1 VALSEGCLLLTLYGI
16 MMLVTLCRLPASCFV
31 VGHHLPEHMIGL
43 RHCSELPKT
52 STPPAFVWQQFLQQA
67 ASKMPCLRSAC
78 FLHCC
83 SLHQVT
89 AADYLAAQP
98 DPVAAF
104 APHVAGHMNGE
115 DSHVQDMVSMVQ
127 HYVGIKVSSA
137 KMLGLDRLGTD
148 LQVNRDGQT
157 FKIRLPF
164 VK

>member
-1 VALSEGCLLLTLYGI
+1 LPHCLL
-16 MMLVTLCRLPASCFV
+16 
-31 VGHHLPEHMIGL
+31 
-43 RHCSELPKT
+43 
-52 STPPAFVWQQFLQQA
+52 Q
-67 ASKMPCLRSAC
+67 
-78 FLHCC
+78 
-83 SLHQVT
+83 QVT

-104 APHVAGHMNGE
+104 APHVADHMNGE
-115 DSHVQDMVSMVQ
+115 DSHVQDMVKMVQ

-148 LQVNRDGQT
+148 LSVVRDGQT